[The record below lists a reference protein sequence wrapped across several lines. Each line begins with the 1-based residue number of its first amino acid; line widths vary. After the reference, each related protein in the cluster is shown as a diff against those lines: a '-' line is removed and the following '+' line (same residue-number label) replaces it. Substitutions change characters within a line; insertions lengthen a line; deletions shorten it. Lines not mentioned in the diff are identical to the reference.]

1 MVGSTIFE
9 QNIRDMSFVSM
20 FYNSLSTIYDFSA
33 KFDNFAKKSN
43 HCVMLGWQSTFLI
56 KISLNKIIA
65 LVQMCKL

>member
-1 MVGSTIFE
+1 
-9 QNIRDMSFVSM
+9 MSFLSM
-20 FYNSLSTIYDFSA
+20 FYNSLSTIHDFSA